1 MRSSLAA
8 ARRSVAADRTIHEDT
23 SRLMKH
29 PRHHRITRTALAAAL
44 AVASLAATG
53 CGDDNGPRYGTLAV
67 VMTDAPFPYDS
78 VARADIHVLRVDA
91 RLAEPSEQQAAQDAD
106 GSSNADDPSRAWV
119 TIATPDRT
127 IDLLALHRG
136 IVTDLGAETVPTGTY
151 RGFRLVIDTDRSSIS
166 LKDGT
171 VLRGNTAPGVQWPSA
186 GQSGIKVKLTQP
198 VRVTGDSTV
207 LVLDFDLGNS
217 FVLRGNTISQNG
229 LLFKPVIRAIARD
242 VTGSIGGTVRAGSAT
257 GALVPGA
264 SVEVLRA
271 GTTLGDTVSANVV
284 ATTSTDANGTFVAA
298 FLLPASYALRV
309 TPPAALTGFAPVLV
323 PSVSVT
329 DGQATTQA
337 VVLPAAQP

>member
-1 MRSSLAA
+1 MQ
-8 ARRSVAADRTIHEDT
+8 
-23 SRLMKH
+23 
-29 PRHHRITRTALAAAL
+29 HRITRTALTAAL
-44 AVASLAATG
+44 AALSLATTTA
-53 CGDDNGPRYGTLAV
+53 CSDDNGPRFGTLAV

-91 RLAEPSEQQAAQDAD
+91 KLAEPSEQQAAQDAD
-106 GSSNADDPSRAWV
+106 GSENGDDPAREWV

-127 IDLLALHRG
+127 IDLLALQRG

-151 RGFRLVIDTDRSSIS
+151 RGFRLVIDTDRSSIT
-166 LKDGT
+166 LKNGT
-171 VLRGNTAPGVQWPSA
+171 VLRGNTTPGVQWPSA
-186 GQSGIKVKLTQP
+186 GQSGIKVKLSEP

-229 LLFKPVIRAIARD
+229 LLFKPVIRAVARD
-242 VTGSIGGTVRAGSAT
+242 ITGSIGGTVRAGSAT

-271 GTTLGDTVSANVV
+271 GTTLGDTVSANVI
-284 ATTSTDANGTFVAA
+284 ATTSTDASGAYTAA

-309 TPPAALTGFAPVLV
+309 TPPATLTGFGAVLV
-323 PSVSVT
+323 PSVSVV

-337 VVLPAAQP
+337 VVLPAVP